1 MQQCLKEETV
11 LEMVEGRLTAEAMK
25 AVEHHADECAVCCD
39 LIAVAAGALSTT
51 VQVLSLEEALE
62 ARSRRPNL
70 VSFTLS
76 GYRILELLGYGGM
89 GIVYRAL
96 HLASGEHVALKTIH
110 VNTQGALA
118 SLRREIHA
126 LSRVVHPGVVRI
138 LDQGIADGRPWY
150 SMELIEGQTLD
161 EHLRALHGDGGRRRT
176 PTSMPSLVKTFGI
189 LSALCGTLA
198 FLHGQGFVH
207 CDLTPRNVV
216 VKPDG
221 TPVLVDFGLALQSER
236 LGRDLLDALA
246 LGGGTLPYMAPEQI
260 RGGMLDPRADLY
272 ALGCI
277 LYQAVTGAPP
287 FQSRSTLKLVMQHFD
302 EAPVAPSARVSGVPP
317 QLEALILQLLRK
329 RPRDRIGYAEA
340 VAQALVPLGGPGVR
354 TDGPSRPR
362 PYVYRPEFRGRADML
377 ASFADLFQRCE
388 SGEGALAF
396 IAGESGVG
404 KTRLAAELAGAARTR
419 GFRII
424 TGECVAIS
432 TRPSR
437 DTERSTALHPFQPVL
452 RALIDICG
460 DSLERAEYFLG
471 ARGKVLAAYEPGLAG
486 LPGQDTRPDP
496 PPLSAQAARYRL
508 LTAFQETIATLSIET
523 PLFIVLDDLQWA
535 DDLSLDLLE
544 TLSLDFFARNR
555 IIVLGT
561 YRSDEATP
569 HLAQLT
575 HAPGAK
581 CMDLGR
587 FDAASIEKMVGDMLA
602 LDEVPASLLTPL
614 LAASEGNPFF
624 VAEYLR
630 LAADEGWI
638 RHEAGARWRLDTAP
652 TKTGTPSFPGSLQEL
667 LCARL
672 AALSA
677 PARHLIEVASV
688 LGCES
693 DGDLLVATA
702 GLSDTEGMVALKE
715 LIARTLLEEVESDRF
730 RFVHDKMREAAYGEL
745 IEPRRRDLHGRAAS
759 SIERRRGAA
768 ALPPL
773 YPTLA
778 HHWAAAGNLSSA
790 IDYLEKAGERSLDAA
805 AYAEAAGFFQRAVEL
820 DRGRLGVAAAP
831 VDPGRVARW
840 QRRLGEAHYG
850 LGDLTRCHE
859 HSAQALA
866 SFGHPL
872 PRSRAGWAATLIA
885 QIGQQLGHLAMPGR
899 AVEAVPARRALAEE
913 AALAAARIAHHYYF
927 AGDALALAT
936 VSLLSVN
943 LAERASATVR
953 LSRPYAQLGYFSGV
967 CRLGALS
974 RGYFSQARA
983 NAEAMS
989 DSSEMAIAL
998 YHEATYHVGEGRW
1011 AHAHAAGARA
1021 LDLFQEINDPQESE
1035 IVHAILA
1042 HAEYCAGRYADSIDR
1057 CEALFSSARTRANHQ
1072 HEVWGLYAGARSL
1085 IRQGK
1090 IEAALDRLARAEVL
1104 LRTLQETPSEIICF
1118 GLSARAHLERGEN
1131 AVAEDAADRALER
1144 IDRISSP
1151 VFSLGDGYAGA
1162 AEVYLSLWERLDRAG
1177 QRPSASL
1184 CARAGRVCAALRA
1197 FAQLFPIGQPV
1208 ALLATGRAHLLAGER
1223 RRAAVCFRRA
1233 RDRAAAMGMPF
1244 EQATADLLLSR
1255 HPGVTPRQR
1264 ELNGEAARG
1273 LFEKLGCAENV
1284 YRTRA

>member
-1 MQQCLKEETV
+1 MQECLKEETV
-11 LEMVEGRLTAEAMK
+11 LDLVEGRLTAEAMK
-25 AVEHHADECAVCCD
+25 AVEQHADQCEGCFD
-39 LIAVAAGALSTT
+39 LIAVAAGALTT
-51 VQVLSLEEALE
+51 AAQTRALE
-62 ARSRRPNL
+62 DTCEAPPRAANMVP
-70 VSFTLS
+70 FALS
-76 GYRILELLGYGGM
+76 GYRILEPLGYGGM

-96 HLASGEHVALKTIH
+96 HLASGKQVALKTVH
-110 VNTQGALA
+110 VNTRGALA

-126 LSRVVHPGVVRI
+126 LSRVIHPGVVRI
-138 LDQGIADGRPWY
+138 LDQGIAEGRPWY

-161 EHLRALHGDGGRRRT
+161 EHLRALHGGREQRT
-176 PTSMPSLVKTFGI
+176 PTSMPAMAKTFGI
-189 LSALCGTLA
+189 LSGLCETLA

-221 TPVLVDFGLALQSER
+221 TPVLVDFGLALRGEH

-260 RGGMLDPRADLY
+260 RGEMLDPRADLY

-277 LYQAVTGAPP
+277 LYQAVTGSPP
-287 FQSRSTLKLVMQHFD
+287 FQSRSALKIISQHLD
-302 EAPVAPSARVSGVPP
+302 VVPAPPSIRVSGVPP
-317 QLEALILQLLRK
+317 QLDALILQLLEK

-340 VAQALVPLGGPGVR
+340 VAHALASLGGPGVR
-354 TDGPSRPR
+354 ADGPARPR

-377 ASFADLFQRCE
+377 ASFENLFRRCQ
-388 SGEGALAF
+388 GGAGALAF

-404 KTRLAAELAGAARTR
+404 KTRLAAELAGMARTR

-432 TRPSR
+432 TRPAR

-460 DSLERAEYFLG
+460 DSLAHAECFLG
-471 ARGKVLAAYEPGLAG
+471 PRGKVLAPYEPGLAS
-486 LPGQDTRPDP
+486 LPGQDARPDP

-508 LTAFQETIATLSIET
+508 LTAFQETIAALSAET
-523 PLFIVLDDLQWA
+523 PLLLVLDDLQWA

-544 TLSLDFFARNR
+544 TLPLDFFARNQ

-569 HLAQLT
+569 HLARLT
-575 HAPGAK
+575 RAPGAI
-581 CMDLGR
+581 CLDLGR

-602 LDEVPASLLTPL
+602 LDEAPASLLAPL

-630 LAADEGWI
+630 MAADEGWI
-638 RHEAGARWRLDTAP
+638 RHEAGARWRLNRSP
-652 TKTGTPSFPGSLQEL
+652 TGTGTPSFPGSLQEL
-667 LCARL
+667 LRARL

-702 GLSDTEGMVALKE
+702 ELSDTEGMVALKE

-730 RFVHDKMREAAYGEL
+730 RFVHDKVREAAYGEL
-745 IEPRRRDLHGRAAS
+745 GQARRRELHGRAAS
-759 SIERRRGAA
+759 SIERRRSAT

-773 YPTLA
+773 YPVLA
-778 HHWAAAGNLSSA
+778 HHWAAAENLPRA
-790 IDYLEKAGERSLDAA
+790 IDYLDKAGERTLDAA
-805 AYAEAAGFFQRAVEL
+805 AYAEASGFFLRAIEL
-820 DRGRLGVAAAP
+820 DRGRRGAAGESI
-831 VDPGRVARW
+831 DPGRVARW

-859 HSAQALA
+859 HSSLALA
-866 SFGHPL
+866 RFGHAL
-872 PRSRAGWAATLIA
+872 PRSRAGWTATLVA

-899 AVEAVPARRALAEE
+899 AVEASPARRALAEE

-974 RGYFSQARA
+974 RVYFTRARA
-983 NAEAMS
+983 NAEAMN
-989 DSSEMAIAL
+989 DSHDMAIAL

-1011 AHAHAAGARA
+1011 ASAHAAGARA
-1021 LDLFQEINDPQESE
+1021 LDLLQELNDPQESE

-1042 HAEYCAGRYADSIDR
+1042 HAEYCAGRYADSIAR
-1057 CEALFSSARTRANHQ
+1057 CEALFGSARTRANHQ

-1085 IRQGK
+1085 IRHGK
-1090 IEAALDRLARAEVL
+1090 IEAALERLARAEAL
-1104 LRTLQETPSEIICF
+1104 LRTQQETPSEIICF
-1118 GLSARAHLERGEN
+1118 GLSALAHLERGEL
-1131 AVAEDAADRALER
+1131 AAAEDAADRALER
-1144 IDRISSP
+1144 ISRISSP

-1162 AEVYLSLWERLDRAG
+1162 ADVYLSLWERLDRVG
-1177 QRPSASL
+1177 QLPSASL
-1184 CARAGRVCAALRA
+1184 RARTGRVCAALRG
-1197 FAQLFPIGQPV
+1197 FAQLFPIGKPA
-1208 ALLATGRAHLLAGER
+1208 ALLAAGRAHLLAGER

-1244 EQATADLLLSR
+1244 EEATANLLLSR

-1264 ELNGEAARG
+1264 ELHGEAARR
-1273 LFEKLGCAENV
+1273 LFEELGCARNG
-1284 YRTRA
+1284 